1 MGKWRPYA
9 HQRVILGYPFAA
21 VVEICPPEK
30 QSKNMTEQSFSD
42 LVAFYD
48 LRPENEDFGDAL
60 RSGLSRSPRSLPCKF
75 FYDQRGSGLFDQICM
90 LDEYYITRTETA
102 LLTDNAAEIASHIGE
117 NCHLIEFGSGSSIK
131 VNILFEALQGRLAY
145 TAIDISK
152 DHLLASTAA
161 LARKNP
167 DLLVTAV
174 CADYTKP
181 IDLPA
186 EIAGHEGAPVV
197 FFPGSSIGN
206 FTADPAREFLAQT
219 ADLLRPR
226 HGGLLIGVDL
236 KKDEDILRAAYN
248 DSRGITAAFNLNLLV
263 RANAE
268 LGADFDVSAFHHDA
282 IYNDDLGRIEMYL
295 VSDRQQSVTIG
306 TSTYSFADGEAI
318 HTENSHKYG
327 VEQFQT
333 LAQSAGFEPIRVWV
347 DEENLFSV
355 HFLRVT

>member
-1 MGKWRPYA
+1 
-9 HQRVILGYPFAA
+9 
-21 VVEICPPEK
+21 
-30 QSKNMTEQSFSD
+30 MTEQSLSD
-42 LVAFYD
+42 VIAFYD
-48 LRPENEDFGDAL
+48 LRPEEEEFGDAL
-60 RSGLSRSPRSLPCKF
+60 RAGLSRSPKSLPCKF
-75 FYDQRGSGLFDQICM
+75 FYDQRGSRLFDQICT
-90 LDEYYITRTETA
+90 LDEYYVTRTETA
-102 LLTDNAAEIASHIGE
+102 LLTGNAAEIASLMGK

-131 VNILFEALQGRLAY
+131 VNILLEALSGRIAY

-161 LARKNP
+161 LARRRP
-167 DLLVTAV
+167 DLHVSAV
-174 CADYTKP
+174 CADYTRP

-186 EIAGHEGAPVV
+186 EIIGHDGAPVV

-206 FTADPAREFLAQT
+206 FTADLAGEFLAQT

-226 HGGLLIGVDL
+226 QGSLLIGADL
-236 KKDEDILRAAYN
+236 KKDENILRAAYN

-268 LGADFDVSAFHHDA
+268 LGANFDPAAFHHDA
-282 IYNDDLGRIEMYL
+282 IYNDELGRIEMYL
-295 VSDRQQSVTIG
+295 ISDRRQSVRFG
-306 TSTYSFADGEAI
+306 VSSFSFAEGEAI

-333 LAQSAGFEPIRVWV
+333 MARSAGFEPVKVWV
-347 DEENLFSV
+347 DERNLFSV